1 MGKKVKQKDA
11 LDELL
16 SAASPEVLRELIPRL
31 TVFRPDVRRECL
43 DYLKGR
49 VAVSETLAQK
59 SEGEIVLALWSELEP
74 DLDEL
79 DSCGGGPRET
89 ENDVAELLDQVC
101 EQLKS
106 NKVSTEH
113 RQQVL
118 ARVLAFIKSGNS
130 GMDDLLY
137 EVAYAACYD
146 DGDLRRLAE
155 AFEAMKG
162 DWKIANARDI
172 YRRIGDREKY
182 LELRRGRMTYGTDY
196 HDLATFYWES
206 GEKDKA
212 LQVAEQGLCKGRGR
226 MDQLRRFV
234 ADRAKAAGD
243 REKYLTLEF
252 EQVTDGLTLTGYK
265 AFKKLC
271 TPVEWQRFE
280 PQVMARIDS
289 AQASQQMKIRLNR
302 REYEKVLEI
311 LVKERYPTWTGYDVE
326 AVQIAKKLEK
336 RFPEEILDYYRSG
349 LGNLRV
355 NATRKEYARRAR
367 VMAKVWHMLVEVI
380 GDEGRWVQYATKVKE
395 DNLRRPAFQEE
406 FAAVV
411 PGWREL

>member
-1 MGKKVKQKDA
+1 MGKKLKKEDA

-16 SAASPEVLRELIPRL
+16 SEASPEVLRELIPRL

-43 DYLKGR
+43 DYLKSR
-49 VAVSETLAQK
+49 VAVSEALAQK

-79 DSCGGGPRET
+79 DSYGGGPHET
-89 ENDVAELLDQVC
+89 ENEVAELLDQVC

-106 NKVSTEH
+106 NKVDAEH
-113 RQQVL
+113 RQQVQ

-137 EVAYAACYD
+137 EVAYAACHD

-182 LELRRGRMTYGTDY
+182 LELRRGRMTYGADY

-212 LQVAEQGLCKGRGR
+212 LQVAEQGLRKGRGR
-226 MDQLRRFV
+226 MEELRRFV

-243 REKYLTLEF
+243 REKYMTLEF
-252 EQVTDGLTLTGYK
+252 EQVTDGLTLAGYK

-271 TPVEWQRFE
+271 TQAEWQRFE

-289 AQASQQMKIRLNR
+289 ARASQQMKIHLHR
-302 REYEKVLEI
+302 REYEKVLWI

-326 AVQIAKKLEK
+326 EVQIAKKLEK

-349 LGNLRV
+349 LGNLKV

-367 VMAKVWHMLVEVI
+367 VMAKVRHMLVEVI
-380 GDEGRWVQYATKVKE
+380 GDAGRWVQYATKVKE